1 MYSNSKNGVHQ
12 TPSHSST
19 AGMPAYS
26 RIIVSRLILALS
38 PQMFKTITLPQQH
51 NCYTEDTE
59 ATRQAARK
67 LATKNNNNNNPMHS
81 QTYNKN
87 KSNERQTTTSLI
99 HNVSYYSLVSS
110 AVSLIAILLRS
121 VDFTY
126 ATTTMTRRRRR
137 RRRRRGA
144 LGHTLVGTAAM
155 TRSIIPFLQSS
166 LISTE
171 RVGGQAV
178 GQGGNVGTRATKQGN
193 NDDY

>member
-26 RIIVSRLILALS
+26 RIIVSRLILALF

-59 ATRQAARK
+59 ASRQAERK
-67 LATKNNNNNNPMHS
+67 LPTKNNDNNNPMHS

-87 KSNERQTTTSLI
+87 KKSKERQTKTSLI
-99 HNVSYYSLVSS
+99 HNVSYYSLVSNV
-110 AVSLIAILLRS
+110 VSLIAILLRS

-137 RRRRRGA
+137 RRGA
-144 LGHTLVGTAAM
+144 LGHTRWDTSNDAVHHPFP
-155 TRSIIPFLQSS
+155 SIFTDQH
-166 LISTE
+166 
-171 RVGGQAV
+171 
-178 GQGGNVGTRATKQGN
+178 
-193 NDDY
+193 